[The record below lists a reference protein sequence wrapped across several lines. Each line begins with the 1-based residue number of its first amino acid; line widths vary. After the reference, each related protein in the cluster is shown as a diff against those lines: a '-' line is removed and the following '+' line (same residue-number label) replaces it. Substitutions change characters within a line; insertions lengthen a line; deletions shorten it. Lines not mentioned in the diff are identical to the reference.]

1 MNRKTI
7 NKTTCRTPS
16 VNPHQ
21 LWAHYTAWKVSKKG
35 VISGL
40 YFSVFSTNTGKYG
53 REITPYL
60 DIFHAVLVGELL
72 CWYDYLGFSDSFGKV
87 SSIIFKF
94 STIFRKRNV
103 NKTVELASSLQR
115 KEIITVKTITIC
127 KLNFIS
133 FFFMKSLES
142 KKKKL
147 ALKHQR
153 PATLLKRVTGCF
165 PMNFAKFLRTP
176 FLQNT
181 SGRLLLDKPDK
192 RIVSN

>member
-40 YFSVFSTNTGKYG
+40 YFPVFSTNTGKYG

-60 DIFHAVLVGELL
+60 DIFHVVLVGELL

-133 FFFMKSLES
+133 FFLWKVS
-142 KKKKL
+142 K
-147 ALKHQR
+147 AR
-153 PATLLKRVTGCF
+153 KRSWHWNTKG
-165 PMNFAKFLRTP
+165 
-176 FLQNT
+176 LQ
-181 SGRLLLDKPDK
+181 LY
-192 RIVSN
+192 

>member
-1 MNRKTI
+1 MEKFLAKNFTTQCFFIDHLNRKTI

-40 YFSVFSTNTGKYG
+40 YFPVFSTNTGKCW

-60 DIFHAVLVGELL
+60 DTFHAVLVRELL
-72 CWYDYLGFSDSFGKV
+72 CWYDYLGFSDSFGRV

-94 STIFRKRNV
+94 ST
-103 NKTVELASSLQR
+103 
-115 KEIITVKTITIC
+115 ITVKTITIC

-133 FFFMKSLES
+133 FFYEKSRKQEKEAGTETPKACNFIKKSLWVFSYEFCEIS
-142 KKKKL
+142 K
-147 ALKHQR
+147 
-153 PATLLKRVTGCF
+153 
-165 PMNFAKFLRTP
+165 
-176 FLQNT
+176 NT
-181 SGRLLLDKPDK
+181 FFTEHLWTIASG
-192 RIVSN
+192 